1 MALCYH
7 SLISHITS
15 NKIINHTD
23 TFLSHCWP
31 FSLLDISDFLEDTTL
46 VICINRQRH
55 QFTPTLD
62 KNEIPHTPRP
72 ASWLEKVY
80 CEGRVS
86 LCDARIVAVPRRMY
100 ELLNVPKFSQL
111 TLTMKRNEIYK
122 NSPFFGVYH
131 PYCHYT
137 CYLGET
143 AEREN
148 DPNIIRLHQL
158 ASIVNRNQIWNF
170 LITPLKIHATQ
181 KYIAFNLWRLLKGS
195 KITLWWPWCFRQDRP
210 HRRLEI
216 VKVLKFF

>member
-1 MALCYH
+1 MLGAKEFFFHIKGWVLMFKQMPTFVLLFARSMVVAASEMIHEFWRFIIITAAVYH
-7 SLISHITS
+7 SLISHITT

-86 LCDARIVAVPRRMY
+86 LCDARIVAVPPS
-100 ELLNVPKFSQL
+100 LLPLQ
-111 TLTMKRNEIYK
+111 
-122 NSPFFGVYH
+122 
-131 PYCHYT
+131 
-137 CYLGET
+137 GECM
-143 AEREN
+143 N
-148 DPNIIRLHQL
+148 
-158 ASIVNRNQIWNF
+158 
-170 LITPLKIHATQ
+170 
-181 KYIAFNLWRLLKGS
+181 
-195 KITLWWPWCFRQDRP
+195 C
-210 HRRLEI
+210 
-216 VKVLKFF
+216 